1 MLETEFVPSNSSNG
15 SGEVHIGVLDRT
27 YRALLLHGV
36 VSSFLTAACY
46 CFGAFAARAAVSNTL
61 RVSTKCGVA
70 VDSQR
75 TQARS

>member
-36 VSSFLTAACY
+36 VSAIS
-46 CFGAFAARAAVSNTL
+46 AVPEYAMSI
-61 RVSTKCGVA
+61 S
-70 VDSQR
+70 
-75 TQARS
+75 